1 MLLAFAAGCR
11 PRLPHLETSMSLVR
25 RTVPFLLLPIVASP
39 LFAQDKVAPK
49 HLLRMTPAVG
59 TKGDYVQVQEMTN
72 DMAMGGRN
80 MKTTQTTTIYSTAT
94 TKAVEGGKAS
104 IDQKYTRITAKA
116 DGMMGKVDYDSANED
131 SSPGAMAR
139 LEDLVDQTLTLVMND
154 RGKVV
159 ETKTSNEFPN
169 DAIESTGIGLE
180 QALAQCVPEFP
191 EKEIAIGESWTTT
204 MTLPLPQL
212 GEMEC
217 KVVNKLVEVADGK
230 AKLEQEFEFDTSKL
244 TLPPGAKLEAKKTTG
259 FTRIDLVSG
268 LPVESVSTMT
278 MNIEA
283 NGVGGAMQMTM
294 SSINKLSR
302 AVPAKEA
309 AAPKEGL
316 QKDGEQKAK

>member
-1 MLLAFAAGCR
+1 
-11 PRLPHLETSMSLVR
+11 MSLVR
-25 RTVPFLLLPIVASP
+25 RTVPFLLLPLVASS
-39 LFAQDKVAPK
+39 LLAQDKAAQK
-49 HLLRMTPAVG
+49 YLLRMTPAVG
-59 TKGDYVQVQEMTN
+59 TKGDYVQVQEMTS

-104 IDQKYTRITAKA
+104 IDQKYTRVTAKA
-116 DGMMGKVDYDSANED
+116 DGMMGKVDYDSANPE
-131 SSPGAMAR
+131 SRAGSMAK
-139 LEDLVDQTLTLVMND
+139 LEELIDQTLTLVMND

-159 ETKTSNEFPN
+159 ETKMSNDFPN

-212 GEMEC
+212 GEMQC
-217 KVVNKLVEVADGK
+217 KVVSKLVEVADGK
-230 AKLEQEFEFDTSKL
+230 AKLEQEFDFDTSKL
-244 TLPPGAKLEAKKTTG
+244 TMPAGAKLEAKKTTG

-278 MNIEA
+278 MSMEA
-283 NGVGGAMQMTM
+283 NGGGGAMQMTM
-294 SSINKLSR
+294 SSTNKLSR
-302 AVPAKEA
+302 VVPTKEA
-309 AAPKEGL
+309 TAPKEGP